1 MDMHSFFFN
10 QRMDFRA
17 EVDLSSAVQR
27 TNRGENE
34 SKQATGKAAGR
45 ASLRL
50 REAEQKGDSCH
61 QGVKRSEHGVGGTGV
76 TAQDLDLQPWAE
88 PFRWIPARLPRPRE
102 TAFWVGVL

>member
-1 MDMHSFFFN
+1 
-10 QRMDFRA
+10 MDFRA

-61 QGVKRSEHGVGGTGV
+61 QGVKRSE
-76 TAQDLDLQPWAE
+76 
-88 PFRWIPARLPRPRE
+88 
-102 TAFWVGVL
+102 